1 MELHATWLAV
11 ADAIASL
18 ADLARAKD
26 SREPVVIVEGLERFV
41 TQADGP
47 GALALLRPL
56 QEDLFR

>member
-1 MELHATWLAV
+1 MELHATWLGV

-41 TQADGP
+41 TEEDGP